1 MRGFILVF
9 GVGMGAALIMAVLWF
24 AVPDNNVDVA
34 TTGDAVTVL
43 EDGSQRITILAR
55 GGYSPRQVTAKAGIP
70 TTLRMK
76 TNGTY
81 DCSASLVIPSLGYEA
96 TLPSTGEKDIQIS
109 ASQAKGTLDGLCS
122 MGMYSF
128 RISFVN

>member
-24 AVPDNNVDVA
+24 AVPDNNVEVA
-34 TTGDAVTVL
+34 TAGDAVTVL
-43 EDGSQRITILAR
+43 EDGSQLITIMAR
-55 GGYSPRQVTAKAGIP
+55 GGYSPRQVTAKAGVE

-81 DCSASLVIPSLGYEA
+81 DCSSSLVIPSLNYE
-96 TLPSTGEKDIQIS
+96 TFLPPTGERDIQIS
-109 ASQAKGTLDGLCS
+109 ASKANGTLDGLCS